1 MAGDW
6 IKLRTDLQ
14 TDPAVIRLASL
25 LGLDTF
31 GVIGR
36 LTTVW
41 VWADTHADRHGHV
54 TLVSRSCLDSI
65 AQCDGFGAALES
77 VGWLQSSPPDDGGI
91 TFPRFERHMGEG
103 AKARAQAAKRKQKQ
117 RAGESRS
124 GHADVPKASRTQ
136 RDTSVTR
143 EEKRRRE
150 KKEEEKTPLPPADA
164 GDGVGGPDPEPTP
177 APETNP
183 EPEPA
188 PGVGPNPQAVAEHWN
203 THPGLVPCVAS
214 DPHRDR
220 IVRSWA
226 TGNALWAAHWRAVIA
241 FMGRTPL
248 YCGGG
253 QQQWRATVGWL
264 LKNDNFTTVVERMLA
279 EGSPPRALPGP
290 VPPLKPVKE
299 TSAGAVAR
307 IIAQANTKTIT
318 PERPCTTPSTA
329 PTGSP
334 LGSATTVRRSA

>member
-6 IKLRTDLQ
+6 FPLQ
-14 TDPAVIRLASL
+14 FWRSRCPEIVRAASATGRSRHEV
-25 LGLDTF
+25 LGYVCDF
-31 GVIGR
+31 WS
-36 LTTVW
+36 W
-41 VWADTHADRHGHV
+41 VSTESADGHV
-54 TLVSRSCLDSI
+54 PGVRVCDLPEILGGDVTLW
-65 AQCDGFGAALES
+65 GALRA
-77 VGWLQSSPPDDGGI
+77 VGWVDEDAGGI
-91 TFPRFERHMGEG
+91 VVPGWQAWLCES
-103 AKARAQAAKRKQKQ
+103 AKKRAKDAKRKRGA
-117 RAGESRS
+117 RAEGDEKPVRKTSAKCPRNVR
-124 GHADVPKASRTQ
+124 DASAKCPPTGQDR
-136 RDTSVTR
+136 R
-143 EEKRRRE
+143 EEK
-150 KKEEEKTPLPPADA
+150 KEEKTPLPPADA